1 MSQFLSSLS
10 NSSRAS
16 LASSSTASHKL
27 KRGIAQIALDSSNL
41 SMGVNLNVQD
51 GDYFET
57 LELGTNDKKALNEPQ
72 GLALIKIDYCQR
84 GLMGQFMS
92 SADVLQSLRKDSGLP
107 DVSLEQAGKVKEMRN
122 LINHDYLV
130 LELQRGGS
138 SSEMLYILA
147 QKLGRMSSTSS
158 SNSTGGAGIHIT
170 SIPVNSLREILHDGV
185 KVHSVD
191 CGKKFIPL
199 DKLNSIL
206 QKEDPNYSLRNNNC
220 WDYALATTKWL
231 VMECI
236 RAEGTDRDEK
246 DRLQQELD
254 NLEAN
259 LNAKQMFST
268 AKILFERA
276 TNMLTSR

>member
-92 SADVLQSLRKDSGLP
+92 SADVLQSLQ
-107 DVSLEQAGKVKEMRN
+107 QAGKVKEMRN

-259 LNAKQMFST
+259 LNAKQMFNT